1 MDLKLTIRRD
11 SVHKFKFVAH
21 QPPDPEV
28 FIKCFFGTDSKG
40 LAQKII
46 RGEIELPKKPDAK
59 DDVVGNR

>member
-1 MDLKLTIRRD
+1 M
-11 SVHKFKFVAH
+11 HKFKFVVH
-21 QPPDPEV
+21 QGPDPEV

-59 DDVVGNR
+59 GDKGAAILYQPIPRR